1 MIGIVT
7 LALAH
12 FANGDVAAGQL
23 TLDSMPP
30 GARWQLD
37 LRFGEVAAV
46 CRHRLVVASHRRP
59 GNRLV
64 VEHVAPLPRCVQQA
78 PDGRGAAWLASGGE
92 VAVYGACCL
101 ANCPLGRMTQ
111 HGRHDVSQL

>member
-7 LALAH
+7 LALSH
-12 FANGDVAAGQL
+12 FANGDAAAGQL

-46 CRHRLVVASHRRP
+46 CQHRLVVARPPRP
-59 GNRLV
+59 GNRLC
-64 VEHVAPLPRCVQQA
+64 VEHVTPLPRCVQQS
-78 PDGRGAAWLASGGE
+78 PDGRGAAWLASGGD
-92 VAVYGACCL
+92 AAAYGACCL
-101 ANCPLGRMTQ
+101 AGCPLG
-111 HGRHDVSQL
+111 SQR